1 MRKLKLLLVTLA
13 LIVGG
18 VGSAWADPVGVT
30 VQTGTYYLYNIGAK
44 KYMTVGQIWGSRA
57 NVSESEALPVQ
68 ITAGSADG
76 TFKIISKLNGN
87 SNGLFIDGTPAPF
100 LDNGSPIDLIFDKQ
114 GENNVYKIKD
124 GSSQFIKW
132 DGTNDALIAGAAD
145 ASGDNDKWIV
155 TTEDNMKADLITR
168 MGTATDVNPVNVTLF
183 VKSARPAWGTSSF
196 WPYTNWTNGN
206 SENDVDR
213 HSGGSAAVMG
223 YWGGSGKDIY
233 QEITV
238 PKGKYKVRCLGFARA
253 GDWSSNYCWEH
264 KDGQN
269 SEVYISSAG
278 NSDSHVLPSIFDGAQ
293 TSAVGDGNKEYDN
306 DGGTNKYIP
315 NNCKSAA
322 IYFSQHKYTT
332 WAEATTTVEDG
343 TVRIGVRNPSSQWE
357 WVEVSQFELLYLEPV
372 VSVNAIDLP
381 VSGDIVADQWYKY
394 SVAST
399 GTYKIT
405 AGTAANIVQ
414 TTNGDQLIS
423 TATGSA
429 ITTGENVNL
438 TSGDVIYYKSN
449 SDNTLTIE
457 ANTKTY
463 SVGDVTSTSITGT
476 PYLQSM
482 PATVTFTLGGATT
495 NDGSAVLTVQG
506 EATAILNDGT
516 SNVATGEL
524 SPNTETKVVTATFDY
539 AIQPGKTY
547 KIILP
552 ANAIAW
558 DKDNT
563 NKNTEK
569 VITFMTPAVFDGHYY
584 IKKDG
589 ADLYFSRGGDENK
602 QTVLDA
608 YGIPVKIT
616 TNESNMSR
624 VKFIDTDLLLGA
636 SGSSNMYWTDKS
648 DGTPSTVNW
657 TIAKNGNKYKF
668 YLDGMGDDKKGMN
681 IHTNG
686 TEPKSDTEANACD
699 WELELPAVHKAKLQA
714 IKDTQAADVATSVG
728 ITGVSTQAE
737 MATKL
742 AADFGTTNITI
753 TGTGGTNREAWQK
766 SAHRTTNDEYAV
778 FNEETVSDLK
788 PGLYRLRV
796 HGFER
801 ITNGQAVY
809 DAGGAAGLAYVYATS
824 NGATEKVKLASL
836 FDVQSDTQW
845 KTGNDLQF
853 GGKYYPNGQEG
864 AQAAFN
870 AEKYANDVYVKVV
883 DEGSGTGS
891 IKFGIKQPN
900 CYYQGSAENPL
911 ARAQWICYNN
921 FSLTLFEAKATAD
934 EKTALANA
942 ITAAGAKTLGFE
954 TGEYAP
960 YANAAALEALA
971 AAKAIDPENASGT
984 SVVAATTALTSAT
997 WTANASEKNA
1007 IAYGDLSSYETVG
1020 GKDYPYGW
1028 SKYDD
1033 GSRIMGGSEGT
1044 TNAGLSA
1051 SSTGKAML
1059 VKYNAKYG
1067 EQVGYTMPLKAGQLY
1082 KICFNYCGWGNN
1094 PTTNVVIKKPNGTSV
1109 TVENASF
1116 KPATND
1122 GNSDAAHWYEYT
1134 GSFTADVA
1142 GDYVLELNKVE
1153 TGQQQIAWADM
1164 QLVKT
1169 QEVSAN
1175 MTITSAKYA
1184 TFIAPFDVAI
1194 PSGIIAYKVLA
1205 AEDKTLSMTPVE
1217 TTIPANTPVVLNK
1230 DVTGDDFTQDF
1241 NGADRST
1248 KNTYTVGLLT
1258 GVYADTPA
1266 TPGTYVL
1273 QNQSGTVAF
1282 YKVTSGNEPTVGKNR
1297 AYVNAGAFGAGI
1309 KAFFFDEDETT
1320 AIESLDALTSGEYDA
1335 IYNAAGIQ
1343 VEALQKG
1350 LNIVVKDGKS
1360 YKIYV
1365 K

>member
-13 LIVGG
+13 ILVGG
-18 VGSAWADPVGVT
+18 IGSAWADPVGVT
-30 VQTGTYYLYNIGAK
+30 VQTGTYYLYNVGAK

-57 NVSESEALPVQ
+57 NVSESEALP
-68 ITAGSADG
+68 ILLNAGSVSG
-76 TFKIISKLNGN
+76 TFKIISKVDGDTK
-87 SNGLFIDGTPAPF
+87 GLFIDGTPAPF
-100 LDNGSPIDLIFDKQ
+100 LDNGSPIDLTFEKQ
-114 GENNVYKIKD
+114 GDDNIYKIKD
-124 GSSQFIKW
+124 GSSQYIKW
-132 DGTNDALIAGAAD
+132 DGTNDELIAGAAD
-145 ASGDNDKWIV
+145 ASGGNDKWII

-168 MGTATDVNPVNVTLF
+168 MGAATDVNPVNVTLF

-213 HSGGSAAVMG
+213 YSGGSAAVMG
-223 YWGGSGKDIY
+223 FWGNTNKDIF

-238 PKGKYKVRCLGFARA
+238 PKGRYKVRCLGFARA
-253 GDWSSNYCWEH
+253 GDWQSDYCWKNKNGH
-264 KDGQN
+264 N
-269 SEVYISSAG
+269 SVVYISSG
-278 NSDSHVLPSIFDGAQ
+278 ENSNEHVLPSIFEGAQ
-293 TSAVGDGNKEYDN
+293 TTKLNDGCKEYTHDE
-306 DGGTNKYIP
+306 GVSKYIP

-322 IYFSQHKYTT
+322 VFFANHKYTT
-332 WAEATTTVEDG
+332 WAEASTKVDNG
-343 TVRIGVRNPSSQWE
+343 TVRIGVRNTSSQWE

-372 VSVNAIDLP
+372 VSVNAINLP
-381 VSGDIVADQWYKY
+381 LDGNIIAGQWYKY
-394 SVAST
+394 TVAT
-399 GTYKIT
+399 DGNYKIT
-405 AGTAANIVQ
+405 AGASADIIQ
-414 TTNGDQLIS
+414 TTDGDQLVS
-423 TATGSA
+423 TAAGSD
-429 ITTGENVNL
+429 ITVGDEVALNA
-438 TSGDVIYYKSN
+438 GDVLYYKSSTN
-449 SDNTLTIE
+449 NTLTIE
-457 ANTKTY
+457 ANNKTY
-463 SVGDVTSTSITGT
+463 DVGDVTATSITGT

-569 VITFMTPAVFDGHYY
+569 VITFKTPAVFDGHFY
-584 IKKDG
+584 IKKNG
-589 ADLYFSRGGDENK
+589 ADLFFSRGGDDNK
-602 QTVLDA
+602 QVVLDQF
-608 YGIPVKIT
+608 GVPVKIT
-616 TNESNMSR
+616 TDANNVTR
-624 VKFIDTDLLLGA
+624 VKFVDTGLLLGA
-636 SGSSNMYWTDKS
+636 SGSSNMYWTDKG

-657 TIAKNGNKYKF
+657 TITKSVDKYKF
-668 YLDGMGDDKKGMN
+668 YLMGMEDAKKGMN
-681 IHTNG
+681 IDG
-686 TEPKSDTEANACD
+686 SAPMSDAEANACD
-699 WELELPAVHKAKLQA
+699 WELELPADHPAKLQA
-714 IKDTQAADVATSVG
+714 IKDAQAAAVATAMS
-728 ITGVSTQAE
+728 IDGVSTQAQ
-737 MATKL
+737 MAAKL
-742 AADFGTTNITI
+742 TADYGETAITI
-753 TGTGGTNREAWQK
+753 TGVNAIQDKYQNSASTGTGSELALF
-766 SAHRTTNDEYAV
+766 A
-778 FNEETVSDLK
+778 EETVSGLA

-796 HGFER
+796 YGFER
-801 ITNGQAVY
+801 IAGGQAVY

-845 KTGNDLQF
+845 KSGNDLQF
-853 GGKYYPNGQEG
+853 GGKYYANGTEG

-870 AEKYANDVYVKVV
+870 AGNYANDVYVKVV

-900 CYYQGSAENPL
+900 CYYEGSSAHNNS
-911 ARAQWICYNN
+911 QWICFNN

-942 ITAAGAKTLGFE
+942 ITAAEAKTLGFE

-1082 KICFNYCGWGNN
+1082 KISFNYCGWGNN

-1194 PSGIIAYKVLA
+1194 PSGVTASKVLA
-1205 AEDKTLSMTPVE
+1205 AEDKTLTLTPVE
-1217 TTIPANTPVVLNK
+1217 TTIPANTPVVLYK
-1230 DVTGDDFTQDF
+1230 DVTGADFTQDF

-1282 YKVTSGNEPTVGKNR
+1282 YKVTSGIEPTVGKNR

-1309 KAFFFDEDETT
+1309 KALFFDDNDEAT
-1320 AIESLDALTSGEYDA
+1320 AIQSLDALTSGEYDA